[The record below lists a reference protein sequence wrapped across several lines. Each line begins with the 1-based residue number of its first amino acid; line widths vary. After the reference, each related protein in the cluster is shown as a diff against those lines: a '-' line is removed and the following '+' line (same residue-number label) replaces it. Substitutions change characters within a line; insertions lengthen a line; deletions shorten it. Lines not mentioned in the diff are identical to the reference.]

1 MNSNTINI
9 FIIKFYYMEY
19 IISTTIYL
27 LKGTYVTIS
36 LYLVTA
42 IFSMPLSIIFA
53 ALQFSAPKFVRY
65 IFDIY
70 AWLFRGTPLILQL
83 IFFYYGIPLI
93 TNNKIAFPAFT
104 SAAITFVLNYAAYL
118 MEIFRAGIE
127 SIDKGQYEAAYV
139 LNLNYK
145 QIMTRIILPQAI
157 RKVLP
162 PLSNEAINLIKD
174 TSLVIVLGIGDLMLY
189 ARQVLTRD
197 FKLIPFVIAGII
209 YLLFT
214 FVIVVLFRNLEKKYV
229 IRS

>member
-1 MNSNTINI
+1 MIG
-9 FIIKFYYMEY
+9 E
-19 IISTTIYL
+19 IYQS
-27 LKGTYVTIS
+27 K
-36 LYLVTA
+36 
-42 IFSMPLSIIFA
+42 
-53 ALQFSAPKFVRY
+53 K
-65 IFDIY
+65 
-70 AWLFRGTPLILQL
+70 
-83 IFFYYGIPLI
+83 
-93 TNNKIAFPAFT
+93 
-104 SAAITFVLNYAAYL
+104 LNY
-118 MEIFRAGIE
+118 R
-127 SIDKGQYEAAYV
+127 
-139 LNLNYK
+139 